1 MEAVTM
7 IALLAFAFGAV
18 AGFISGKLSYN
29 LTEE

>member
-1 MEAVTM
+1 METVTM

-18 AGFISGKLSYN
+18 AGFISGKLANN